1 LHKDVDWT
9 IHIHSA
15 VVSASDL
22 MFKSVLDGASN
33 WTEVELEIVTNMW
46 SPLGMSDHSVLMFS
60 YEWNHK
66 RHVAEN
72 KFQLDGTVVS
82 FENI

>member
-33 WTEVELEIVTNMW
+33 WTEVELEIVTNM
-46 SPLGMSDHSVLMFS
+46 
-60 YEWNHK
+60 
-66 RHVAEN
+66 
-72 KFQLDGTVVS
+72 
-82 FENI
+82 